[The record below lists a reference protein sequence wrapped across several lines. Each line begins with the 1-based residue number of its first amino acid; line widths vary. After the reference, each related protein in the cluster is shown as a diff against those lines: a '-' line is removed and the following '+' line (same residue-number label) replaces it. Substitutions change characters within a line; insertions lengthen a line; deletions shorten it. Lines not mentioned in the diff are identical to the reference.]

1 MAGLINTGI
10 WGFISS
16 AKATG
21 KKILNAAGEEV
32 DEWVSTFVSGV
43 SGWIVDK
50 LGNAEFKSV
59 FVRDK
64 FITNE
69 FVHNRIRVTED
80 EEIISSSI
88 KIASSLLPSLIRQAV
103 TNPFYSKRKAIQF
116 LTST

>member
-88 KIASSLLPSLIRQAV
+88 KIASKIGRAHV
-103 TNPFYSKRKAIQF
+103 
-116 LTST
+116 